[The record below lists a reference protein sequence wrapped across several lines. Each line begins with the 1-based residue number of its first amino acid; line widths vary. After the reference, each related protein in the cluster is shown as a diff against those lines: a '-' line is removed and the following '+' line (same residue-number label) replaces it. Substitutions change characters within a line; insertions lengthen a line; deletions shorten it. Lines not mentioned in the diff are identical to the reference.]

1 MVNDGKNDSLFA
13 LFFFFTCQVLEIK
26 CEEFGDGRPIVQKPF
41 DYRSHLKIQSN
52 NIQFNVHG

>member
-1 MVNDGKNDSLFA
+1 MMAKMIHCSHC
-13 LFFFFTCQVLEIK
+13 FFFTCQVLEIK

-41 DYRSHLKIQSN
+41 DYKSHLKIQLN